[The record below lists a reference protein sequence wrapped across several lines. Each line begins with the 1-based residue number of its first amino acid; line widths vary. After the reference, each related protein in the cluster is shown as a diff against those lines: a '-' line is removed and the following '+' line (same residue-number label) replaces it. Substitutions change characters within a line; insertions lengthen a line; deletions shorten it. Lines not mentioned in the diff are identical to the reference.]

1 MSGVSSASGTP
12 TLRRALGQLA
22 FFLGAMLA
30 MIVAPFADDRAE
42 GEQRFWRAVAAAHNV
57 DAGIVAFDP
66 VPPDL
71 AEKLAIGTLV
81 PLRAIIGGSEAVV
94 QGYGDL
100 SGGNPAFPRFRSVGS
115 DGIASLLRAL
125 AILDPAR
132 PLPAAEIV
140 PRIAWAY
147 PEFGVP
153 VDVPGMPWTITKTM
167 TGATLEW
174 TTRNSSRTG
183 ILNFWRIALHVDEEY
198 RADIRRVDIPNPFL
212 LKGTVSRFW

>member
-1 MSGVSSASGTP
+1 M
-12 TLRRALGQLA
+12 A
-22 FFLGAMLA
+22 FFVAALLA
-30 MIVAPFADDRAE
+30 MIVEPLAQDRAAAE
-42 GEQRFWRAVAAAHNV
+42 ERFWRAVAAAHTV
-57 DAGIVAFDP
+57 DAGIVALDP
-66 VPPDL
+66 VSPDL
-71 AEKLAIGTLV
+71 EKTLAIGTLV

-94 QGYGDL
+94 QGYGDVA
-100 SGGNPAFPRFRSVGS
+100 GGNPAFPRFRSVGS

-125 AILDPAR
+125 AILDPSR
-132 PLPAAEIV
+132 PMTEAQII

-153 VDVPGMPWTITKTM
+153 VVVPGMPWTITNTT

-174 TTRNSSRTG
+174 TTRNSSRSG